1 MIRNAYPEPE
11 WPPKVVLPPVGPR
24 VTRLITDPTDSKT
37 HKQDPLQKFMKLFK
51 TSNMEIVNYCQ
62 RLFGCDLRN
71 TLLSRRSRQRERLSA
86 SMLSICL
93 LVCLSVCRQ
102 KTKTRFS
109 QKPSNL
115 EPWSPLTTY
124 RKSYMGFSKNPLLD
138 PWWRRSAILDV
149 STKMQKKWFSVKLNN
164 LRAVV
169 STDDL

>member
-1 MIRNAYPEPE
+1 
-11 WPPKVVLPPVGPR
+11 

-124 RKSYMGFSKNPLLD
+124 RKSYMGFSQNPLMDQGLYILID
-138 PWWRRSAILDV
+138 RPGSRHRHLAIRTLYYT
-149 STKMQKKWFSVKLNN
+149 SSSVL
-164 LRAVV
+164 L
-169 STDDL
+169 